1 MRRVKYRWF
10 NVPSLTLV
18 AVSVAVILGI
28 TTLNRSS
35 VETVQYGYRG
45 TAMQLTY
52 NPNVVSDLR
61 AANQPP
67 LLLPV
72 DDVGPYAGTVYK
84 NLGVLANVRL
94 GSFLRLM
101 QSMTLWLAPS
111 TGCTYCHV
119 AGNFA
124 SNQKYTKRVA
134 YQMIRMVI
142 AINSKW
148 KSHVGNVGVTCFTCH
163 RGATIPRYVWFNPDV
178 VRAPGIFGVAYNI
191 GHPDGAA
198 DESELP
204 GRDALYDFLL
214 KHEKIADNSVT
225 ALPSGDR
232 QSILQTE
239 WTYALMMHFS
249 TSLGVNCTFCHDT
262 RAISIWQEST
272 PNRVTAW
279 HGIQMVRALNN
290 QVMLPLTGTFP
301 DYRRGPDGDVAKI
314 NCSTCHYA
322 VYKPLFGANMV
333 ASFPELQ
340 QVMPAG
346 AGRIPYPAVTP

>member
-10 NVPSLTLV
+10 NVPNLTLV
-18 AVSVAVILGI
+18 GVGAAIIVAI

-45 TAMQLTY
+45 TGMQLVY
-52 NPNVVSDLR
+52 NPNVVSEER

-84 NLGVLANVRL
+84 NLGVLSNVRL

-111 TGCTYCHV
+111 TGCTFCHV
-119 AGNFA
+119 AGNYA
-124 SNQKYTKRVA
+124 SNAKYTKRVA

-142 AINSKW
+142 DINSKW
-148 KSHVGNVGVTCFTCH
+148 KNHVDGVGVTCFTCH
-163 RGATIPRYVWFNPDV
+163 RGATIPRYVWFKSDV
-178 VRAPGIFGVAYNI
+178 VRAPGIFGDAYEI
-191 GHPDGAA
+191 GHPDQAS
-198 DESELP
+198 DMTELP
-204 GRDALYDFLL
+204 GVSALTDFLL
-214 KHEKIADNSVT
+214 EHKKIADNSVT

-239 WTYALMMHFS
+239 WTYGLMMHMA
-249 TSLGVNCTFCHDT
+249 TSLGVNCAFCHNT
-262 RAISIWQEST
+262 RAISIWKEST

-279 HGIQMVRALNN
+279 YGIEMVRALNN
-290 QVMLPLTGTFP
+290 QFMLPLTSTFP
-301 DYRRGPDGDVAKI
+301 DYRRGPTGDVAKI
-314 NCSTCHYA
+314 NCSTCHYG

-333 ASFPELQ
+333 VSFPELQ

-346 AGRIPYPAVTP
+346 AGRIPYPKVTP